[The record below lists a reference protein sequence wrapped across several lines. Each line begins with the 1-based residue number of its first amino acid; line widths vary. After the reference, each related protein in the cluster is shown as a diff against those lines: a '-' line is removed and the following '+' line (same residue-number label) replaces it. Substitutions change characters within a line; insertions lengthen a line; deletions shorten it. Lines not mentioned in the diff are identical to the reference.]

1 MNKFSY
7 FRFGD
12 VGEALQNYI
21 FEEGENGIFSILTG
35 SIFVLEFDTVDRL
48 ASAMLTRP
56 QDLNPECNLLKRRLG
71 ACTEDVL
78 LDLAIDFAI

>member
-1 MNKFSY
+1 MIKVNY

-21 FEEGENGIFSILTG
+21 FEEGENGMFSILTG
-35 SIFVLEFDTVDRL
+35 SIFVLEFDAVNRQ

-56 QDLNPECNLLKRRLG
+56 QNPNPQCNLLKRRLG
-71 ACTEDVL
+71 ARTEDVL
-78 LDLAIDFAI
+78 LDFAIDFAI